1 MDAVILGRLK
11 DHCHVDHD
19 EDDGKLAF
27 YYDAAV
33 EYLAGAGIL
42 ELPSTRYQLAA
53 FTLVNDW
60 YDGTCAMGTA
70 TVGAQRLINQ
80 LKLSVDP
87 TF

>member
-11 DHCHVDHD
+11 EHCNVDHN

-27 YYDAAV
+27 YYGAAV
-33 EYLAGAGIL
+33 EYLAGAGIP
-42 ELPSTRYQLAA
+42 ELTSARYQLAA